1 MFGHLGTPDVDV
13 VTDVL
18 HFPQAGLKC
27 RQLPRNLAVAVGQG
41 HEAIVDFLK
50 ELQKQE
56 IVNEDGETVNYYD
69 TKVWDE
75 ISANEELILDTMTC
89 AG

>member
-27 RQLPRNLAVAVGQG
+27 RQLPRNLAVAVRQG
-41 HEAIVDFLK
+41 HEAIVNFLRIQD
-50 ELQKQE
+50 LYF
-56 IVNEDGETVNYYD
+56 NRLLLR
-69 TKVWDE
+69 TKSKHSDPKDKNTQLFPKNSDE
-75 ISANEELILDTMTC
+75 GKLSFK
-89 AG
+89 